1 LKIPNSNDDGT
12 NFTINF
18 AKEIGRPTKSDSSFL
33 EFCKGR
39 VALEVNDRKVL
50 HKKYLEGL
58 DTKIKETTT
67 KNKKFT
73 KNELKSIRDKLP
85 RLSGYEDILT

>member
-1 LKIPNSNDDGT
+1 
-12 NFTINF
+12 
-18 AKEIGRPTKSDSSFL
+18 FL

-50 HKKYLEGL
+50 YKKYLEGL
-58 DTKIKETTT
+58 DAKINEETTT

-73 KNELKSIRDKLP
+73 KNELKSIRDKLL